1 MRQMGGTEI
10 VASGSRKRYQ
20 GGNHVQSRR
29 RQEVDEAVRDM
40 LVCTMWWYRVATS
53 GRGSPGD
60 CCTDDGE
67 SVSQTDGTPQHTNGA
82 GRPCFAG

>member
-1 MRQMGGTEI
+1 MIHKPSQGVGSGGTMRQMGSTEI

-40 LVCTMWWYRVATS
+40 LVCTM
-53 GRGSPGD
+53 
-60 CCTDDGE
+60 
-67 SVSQTDGTPQHTNGA
+67 
-82 GRPCFAG
+82 